1 VATKDNSMSALLEK
15 IKTDLNQALKA
26 KKADEVTVLRFLL
39 ADLHNR
45 EIEKKGELSDED
57 VVAVIRK
64 QVKQGKEAIEEFK
77 KGEREDLARKEGN
90 EVEILNKYLPQMFSS
105 EEVEKIV
112 DASIEKTGAKSA
124 QDFGKVMGEV
134 MKTLKGQA
142 DGTEVARIVKAKLA

>member
-1 VATKDNSMSALLEK
+1 MSALLEK

-26 KKADEVTVLRFLL
+26 KKADEVSVLRFLL

-57 VVAVIRK
+57 VVAGLRK
-64 QVKQGKEAIEEFK
+64 QVKVRKEAIEEFK
-77 KGEREDLARKEGN
+77 KGEREDLARKESS
-90 EVEILNKYLPQMFSS
+90 EVKILSKYLPQMLSP

-112 DASIEKTGAKSA
+112 DTSIEKTGAKSA

-142 DGTEVARIVKAKLA
+142 EGNLVAELVKKKLS